1 MEQYRLLAECLLPAH
16 MLDWFDLQNVRIE
29 KKGDTQV
36 IHLYLDEN
44 EQTPDDRED
53 LRPNGFTRESVFH
66 DFPVRGQEDSLRMIF
81 SQRCSKEQGAESLHS
96 WYTKVGEFGN
106 KAFNDIAAAMYDRE
120 DESLNYFVNR
130 STNASAESLNAK
142 IKQFRALLRGIVDK
156 KFFLFRLTK
165 IYA

>member
-1 MEQYRLLAECLLPAH
+1 MYIFKINDRIQMEQYRLLAECLLPAH
-16 MLDWFDLQNVRIE
+16 MLDWFDLQNVCVE
-29 KKGDTQV
+29 KKDDTQV
-36 IHLYLDEN
+36 IHIYLDEN
-44 EQTPDDRED
+44 EQKSDSR
-53 LRPNGFTRESVFH
+53 
-66 DFPVRGQEDSLRMIF
+66 DSLR
-81 SQRCSKEQGAESLHS
+81 S

-120 DESLNYFVNR
+120 DEILNYFVNR

-156 KFFLFRLTK
+156 RFFLFRLTK